1 MKYVNLTRHIRL
13 KMKGSFTLN
22 TKPYF
27 FCYSPS
33 LQKYLFKVK
42 RFNYICEA
50 KNKND
55 NRTFWLYE
63 RTELLNIALTEYNDF
78 FNK

>member
-1 MKYVNLTRHIRL
+1 MYK
-13 KMKGSFTLN
+13 
-22 TKPYF
+22 KPYF

-33 LQKYLFKVK
+33 LQKYLFNKK
-42 RFNYICEA
+42 GFTFICEA

-55 NRTFWLYE
+55 DRTFWLYE
-63 RTELLNIALTEYNDF
+63 RTLELNNALTEYNDF